1 MNQQEITLDIEN
13 LSIAQTKEFNLCVSE
28 HRKEFDQM
36 LCKLAEDKNLH
47 SEIFFTSIFSREP
60 EFSPLYERCC
70 KLSFI
75 KKQMENGAFQ
85 KIIVDDIELYQ
96 VLKKFYDFSKEGV
109 EIHCSKNKL
118 RQFSRTLFPLRNFV
132 RSFCFVVFMF
142 FAKQKRNDNE
152 LINKDIILLSTNI
165 LKGSIEKNGTNY
177 SDRNFP
183 NIIDFIPREDRDRI
197 VFLPQFPGGPRPF
210 NKTFGHLR
218 KNKQSF
224 IIKADY
230 LQLKDYLDA
239 FSYPFRIN
247 IRDIDTVKFLKFD
260 ITQLIVREYWQLIY
274 DFKIIESLL
283 NCKIF
288 KRLKESGIEISSFID
303 WYENQLSSKG
313 LIYGFRQSYPESKI
327 IGYCGIID
335 SASYRI
341 NLHPS

>member
-142 FAKQKRNDNE
+142 FAKQKRNEMN
-152 LINKDIILLSTNI
+152 
-165 LKGSIEKNGTNY
+165 
-177 SDRNFP
+177 
-183 NIIDFIPREDRDRI
+183 
-197 VFLPQFPGGPRPF
+197 
-210 NKTFGHLR
+210 
-218 KNKQSF
+218 
-224 IIKADY
+224 
-230 LQLKDYLDA
+230 
-239 FSYPFRIN
+239 
-247 IRDIDTVKFLKFD
+247 
-260 ITQLIVREYWQLIY
+260 
-274 DFKIIESLL
+274 
-283 NCKIF
+283 
-288 KRLKESGIEISSFID
+288 
-303 WYENQLSSKG
+303 
-313 LIYGFRQSYPESKI
+313 
-327 IGYCGIID
+327 
-335 SASYRI
+335 
-341 NLHPS
+341 